1 MFEQR
6 QAKYQWGQ
14 RVHALVDLV
23 NDGSHPEVT
32 AEALLVA
39 LGTQGEVVQIGYHEA
54 AELPVYLVEFATAR
68 PCVVGV
74 LETEIA
80 PV

>member
-1 MFEQR
+1 MIYLDHNATTR
-6 QAKYQWGQ
+6 P
-14 RVHALVDLV
+14 L
-23 NDGSHPEVT
+23 PEVI
-32 AEALLVA
+32 AAMNVCMA
-39 LGTQGEVVQIGYHEA
+39 DDWANPSSRHAAGQAARVQIGYHEA
-54 AELPVYLVEFATAR
+54 AELPVYLVEFATAK

>member
-1 MFEQR
+1 MFEQG

-14 RVHALVDLV
+14 RVQATVDLV
-23 NDGSHPEVT
+23 NDGSYPDV
-32 AEALLVA
+32 AEQALLVV
-39 LGTQGEVVQIGYHEA
+39 LGTPGEVVQIGYHEA